1 MAFFS
6 VSDIE
11 YWELWSSSQGFW
23 DRILNYDL
31 PLNESEIEYWDL
43 LSSHES
49 EIEYWESFFF
59 SMRFKDIKGWKER
72 YLLGQKSD
80 LP

>member
-6 VSDIE
+6 VNDIE
-11 YWELWSSSQGFW
+11 YWELWSSSQCFW
-23 DRILNYDL
+23 DRIPNYDL

-49 EIEYWESFFF
+49 EPEYWESFFF
-59 SMRFKDIKGWKER
+59 SMGPKHIKVWKEHC
-72 YLLGQKSD
+72 LLGQKCV